1 MTGDGAS
8 RGVRGR
14 WFSFRRDAG
23 ILRYTS
29 GPPGV
34 FLPVKRH
41 RGEPG
46 HTCLLCGIAV
56 DRRRSRST
64 ALAARAWLLPFAD
77 HVATREPSAR
87 TSIMANAHTQ
97 VAIVLPTHPPRFKET
112 NTFLSSVV
120 ACAQFNMYHVIL
132 VFSSRHDLEA
142 FHDFNET
149 QIKRQADST
158 RDWIKFLTVDPRGYN
173 PVSYKKIWG
182 VKNVFSG
189 AFGYDYSYAMT
200 LDVDSVFQSTG
211 NFTSYFKRWSE
222 RRAVLASVLVQNSLA
237 KTITET
243 ITIRSCEI
251 VGLSASKLTQPVPN
265 LWWNDAP
272 VYEKRG
278 FDEFFSRIN
287 WTLVSDKIR
296 PLTFGRYTCCEPAAF
311 EHSWYLCYKALV
323 EGWEQVRVIGVRLE
337 HGTSRDQDH
346 WALLHNYSFLWSR
359 DFNPQRAIVFHMDRL
374 KNHQG
379 ARHPVCNNTLLLL

>member
-1 MTGDGAS
+1 
-8 RGVRGR
+8 
-14 WFSFRRDAG
+14 
-23 ILRYTS
+23 
-29 GPPGV
+29 
-34 FLPVKRH
+34 
-41 RGEPG
+41 
-46 HTCLLCGIAV
+46 
-56 DRRRSRST
+56 
-64 ALAARAWLLPFAD
+64 
-77 HVATREPSAR
+77 
-87 TSIMANAHTQ
+87 
-97 VAIVLPTHPPRFKET
+97 
-112 NTFLSSVV
+112 
-120 ACAQFNMYHVIL
+120 
-132 VFSSRHDLEA
+132 
-142 FHDFNET
+142 
-149 QIKRQADST
+149 
-158 RDWIKFLTVDPRGYN
+158 
-173 PVSYKKIWG
+173 
-182 VKNVFSG
+182 
-189 AFGYDYSYAMT
+189 MT

-323 EGWEQVRVIGVRLE
+323 EGWEQVRVTRMRSTCTPRTRDIEGSRPLGFTAQLQFLVVARFQPA
-337 HGTSRDQDH
+337 TSHRFPYGQ
-346 WALLHNYSFLWSR
+346 AQKPPGSTPSGL
-359 DFNPQRAIVFHMDRL
+359 Q
-374 KNHQG
+374 
-379 ARHPVCNNTLLLL
+379 